1 MKLLTFNFF
10 FALTII
16 AITSSDTI
24 NIPKDGELET
34 FMCASQP
41 LQEDTVLILSTN
53 VTHII
58 KHESLC
64 LINMTYSL
72 TLTSDSSLPAIIYCN
87 GSKTQPNS
95 GFSFIN
101 TQNLTLQRLVLR
113 NCGGYLRRLDA
124 INSIAFPFY
133 FTEYHSAALVFL
145 HIGSLLI
152 KEVRIVSYYGFAVL
166 AINPTNA
173 LMDSMNV
180 TMASTI
186 YIQNH
191 GHSIGCGALLIF
203 TDHIKSTSIVT
214 SLKATINNSIFYM
227 NYDFLK
233 TIDCLDNLHDY
244 VRYPIPIVNAA
255 GLTII
260 YTQKTIPAS
269 VSVSRTLFRRNVGTV
284 AGAMLV
290 LHYKSTLGLSSTL
303 INNITI
309 RENFNLHKC
318 HGSGLSLLIMPSQAS
333 SSKFK
338 NTMIIKNSAFARHS
352 ILNSAK
358 YVVINKCCGAGA
370 FYIGVLEPFFE
381 NNITIAI
388 SNVQFYFNSI
398 STTGSCIY
406 ANTQYRSNNDQFK
419 VLNVILDSV
428 TAYENSQ
435 SNTNSKL
442 AKTGHFTFN
451 SLKGLFITG
460 STYIYDNFGAAF
472 DIINT
477 KVALSGNFHCYRN
490 TGERGPGFSLHSN
503 SYFQLQ
509 NGLRAVFSNN
519 SALDKGG
526 AIYSFDDSFNQCTF
540 QIANKKSQANISLI
554 FINNSAG
561 EAGSSIF
568 STNLYYCSQSHT
580 IMTKTAAERLY
591 RAIFKFNSSSSSSLS
606 TQSVKRC
613 ICKDNATFECRYFS
627 YPKVVYPGHKIKLAM
642 TAKDPTGR
650 MVHSMVSVELGTM
663 KRFEGDIKF
672 VSISSWYVAPSD
684 TQQVLLESQK
694 CTVVGIRLNK
704 MANSPNPPGAV
715 LVVSSPQDTVL
726 LKVRLKLVDCPL
738 GFELNPNSR
747 TCNCSSVIGKGISGY
762 HPVCH
767 ISPDSVPTI
776 TLPKSSTYWIGLL
789 TLSDGTVALGV
800 ASTCHAYCN
809 LNTDFTVFI
818 MSSSSSIIRI
828 ADPTDISNSV
838 PLCNANRK
846 GPLCSDCALGYSA
859 TFGSVDCKQCSNLW
873 LLTIVIYAVAGPLL
887 IYLLYALNLTLT
899 TGMINGIIFY
909 AQINII
915 LSGLKLSTTEH
926 DVLSALFS
934 ISKGLISLI
943 NLSLNFNYPICLYN
957 GMTHLM
963 KSGLNLIFPVYL
975 LVIVVCLIIASRY
988 SVRLSNRIS
997 HSSVQVLVTVVH
1009 LSSARMF
1016 TSIMDVFTSIHVF
1029 TNATSEPMQV
1039 WLNDGTVEYGKGRHF
1054 VLMIITSLVVGPI
1067 LVAYMTLILAGR
1079 PLQRSNRLR
1088 EYIRPIY
1095 EAIHAPYKRNKEF
1108 FFAARILLVIF
1119 FYALYAGFRGNGMYR
1134 AFAIGIPF
1142 FAFYAALEAL
1152 SRPFTKMSLNVFSFF
1167 QMVPLILICGT
1178 IWFFTIENLLKRMA
1192 ILFVVTNT
1200 IIIVYLLAVIV
1211 LRVLKR
1217 LGLLQKLEYLYFKR
1231 MMPVS
1236 VRRKNLKKG
1245 KEFSG
1250 SFFEECNDTREPLLS
1265 PSY

>member
-1 MKLLTFNFF
+1 MKLLIFNFF
-10 FALTII
+10 LALII
-16 AITSSDTI
+16 VAITSSDTI

-41 LQEDTVLILSTN
+41 LKEDTVLILSTD

-58 KHESLC
+58 KHGSLC

-72 TLTSDSSLPAIIYCN
+72 TLTSDSSLPATIYCN

-95 GFSFIN
+95 GFLFSN

-113 NCGGYLRRLDA
+113 NCGGYLRELNA
-124 INSIAFPFY
+124 INFIAFPFY
-133 FTEYHSAALVFL
+133 FTQYHSATLVFL
-145 HIGSLLI
+145 QISSLLI

-180 TMASTI
+180 TIASTI

-203 TDHIKSTSIVT
+203 TDRIRIPST
-214 SLKATINNSIFYM
+214 LKATINNSVFYM
-227 NYDFLK
+227 NYDYMK

-244 VRYPIPIVNAA
+244 ERHPIPIVNAA

-269 VSVSRTLFRRNVGTV
+269 VSVSRTLLRRNVGTV

-303 INNITI
+303 INNSTI

-318 HGSGLSLLIMPSQAS
+318 HGSGLSLFILPAQGS
-333 SSKFK
+333 SSKVK
-338 NTMIIKNSAFARHS
+338 NTMLIKNSTFSHHY

-358 YVVINKCCGAGA
+358 YVVKNKCCGAGA
-370 FYIGVLEPFFE
+370 FHIGILEPFFE
-381 NNITIAI
+381 NNITVAI
-388 SNVQFYFNSI
+388 SNVQFYSNSI
-398 STTGSCIY
+398 STTGSCIH
-406 ANTQYRSNNDQFK
+406 AITQYRCNNDQFK

-428 TAYENSQ
+428 TANENSQ

-460 STYIYDNFGAAF
+460 STYIYDNYGAAF

-477 KVALSGNFHCYRN
+477 KIALSGNFHCYNN
-490 TGERGPGFSLHSN
+490 TGQRGPGFSLHSN

-526 AIYSFDDSFNQCTF
+526 AIYSFDDSFHQCTF

-568 STNLYYCSQSHT
+568 STNLYYCSQSNT
-580 IMTKTAAERLY
+580 IMTRTGAERLY
-591 RAIFKFNSSSSSSLS
+591 KAIFKFNSSLSSSLS

-613 ICKDNATFECRYFS
+613 ICKGNAAFKCRSFS
-627 YPKVVYPGHKIKLAM
+627 YPKFVYPGHKIKLSM
-642 TAKDPTGR
+642 TAKDPTGK
-650 MVHSMVSVELGTM
+650 MVHSMVSVELGIM
-663 KRFEGDIKF
+663 KFFEGNIKF

-694 CTVVGIRLNK
+694 CTMVGIRLNK
-704 MANSPNPPGAV
+704 MANSPNPPGAI

-726 LKVRLKLVDCPL
+726 LKVKIKLVDCPL
-738 GFELNPNSR
+738 GFELNPYSR
-747 TCNCSSVIGKGISGY
+747 TCNCSSVIGKGISDY
-762 HPVCH
+762 HPVCR
-767 ISPDSVPTI
+767 ISHDSVPTI

-789 TLSDGTVALGV
+789 TLSDGTVALAV
-800 ASTCHAYCN
+800 APTCHAHCN

-828 ADPTDISNSV
+828 ANPTDISNSV
-838 PLCNANRK
+838 PLCLANKK
-846 GPLCSDCALGYSA
+846 GPLCSECAPGYSV
-859 TFGSVDCKQCSNLW
+859 TFGSADCKQCSNLW
-873 LLTIVIYAVAGPLL
+873 LLTIVIYAFAGPLL

-899 TGMINGIIFY
+899 IGMINGIIFY

-915 LSGLKLSTTEH
+915 LSELKLSTTEH
-926 DVLSALFS
+926 DALSVLYST
-934 ISKGLISLI
+934 SKGLISLI

-957 GMTHLM
+957 GMTNLM
-963 KSGLNLIFPVYL
+963 KSGLSLVFPVYL
-975 LVIVVCLIIASRY
+975 LVIVICLIIASRY

-997 HSSVQVLVTVVH
+997 DSSVQVLVTVVH

-1016 TSIMDVFTSIHVF
+1016 TSIMDVFTSTHVY
-1029 TNATSEPMQV
+1029 TNATIEPMQV
-1039 WLNDGTVEYGKGRHF
+1039 WLNDGTVEYGKGGHF

-1119 FYALYAGFRGNGMYR
+1119 FYALYAGFRGNETYR

-1142 FAFYAALEAL
+1142 FALYAALEAL
-1152 SRPFTKMSLNVFSFF
+1152 SRPFTKMSLNIFSFF
-1167 QMVPLILICGT
+1167 QIIPLILISGT
-1178 IWFFTIENLLKRMA
+1178 IWFFTILESLLKTMA

-1200 IIIVYLLAVIV
+1200 TIIVYLLAVIV

-1217 LGLLQKLEYLYFKR
+1217 LGLLQKLEYWYFKK

-1245 KEFSG
+1245 NEFSG
-1250 SFFEECNDTREPLLS
+1250 SFFEECNDSREPLLS

>member
-1 MKLLTFNFF
+1 MKLLIFNFF
-10 FALTII
+10 FAFIRYT
-16 AITSSDTI
+16 AVTSSESI

-34 FMCASQP
+34 FMCAGQP

-58 KHESLC
+58 KHKSLC
-64 LINMTYSL
+64 VINATYSL
-72 TLTSDSSLPAIIYCN
+72 MLTSDSSLPAIIHCN
-87 GSKTQPNS
+87 GSTTKPNS

-101 TQNLTLQRLVLR
+101 TQNLTLQKLVLR
-113 NCGGYLRRLDA
+113 NCGGYLRGLDA

-133 FTEYHSAALVFL
+133 FAQYHSAALFFL
-145 HIGSLLI
+145 HIDSLLI
-152 KEVRIVSYYGFAVL
+152 KEISIVSYYGFAAL

-173 LMDSMNV
+173 LIDSINV
-180 TMASTI
+180 TIANTI

-191 GHSIGCGALLIF
+191 GHSIGCGLLLVF
-203 TDHIKSTSIVT
+203 TDNIKSPSTVT

-227 NYDFLK
+227 NYDYLK
-233 TIDCLDNLHDY
+233 IIDCLDNLRDY
-244 VRYPIPIVNAA
+244 ARSPIPIINAG

-260 YTQKTIPAS
+260 YTQKTVPAS
-269 VSVSRTLFRRNVGTV
+269 VSVLQTFLRRNVGTI
-284 AGAMLV
+284 AGGMLV

-309 RENFNLHKC
+309 RENVNLHKC
-318 HGSGLSLLIMPSQAS
+318 YGSGLSLFIMPARGRSSQ
-333 SSKFK
+333 KFK
-338 NTMIIKNSAFARHS
+338 NTLLIKNSYISHHS
-352 ILNSAK
+352 VLNAAK
-358 YVVINKCCGAGA
+358 FVISSKCCGAGA

-381 NNITIAI
+381 NNITIVI
-388 SNVQFYFNSI
+388 SNVQFHYNSI
-398 STTGSCIY
+398 STTGSCIH
-406 ANTQYRSNNDQFK
+406 ANTIYLSNNDQFK
-419 VLNVILDSV
+419 VLNVVLDSV
-428 TAYENSQ
+428 IAYENSQ

-442 AKTGHFTFN
+442 AKTGHFMFN

-460 STYIYDNFGAAF
+460 STYIHDNYGAAF

-477 KVALSGNFHCYRN
+477 KVTLSGNFHCYRN
-490 TGERGPGFSLHSN
+490 IGERGPGFTMHSN
-503 SYFQLQ
+503 SYFHLQ

-540 QIANKKSQANISLI
+540 QIASKESQANISLI

-568 STNLYYCSQSHT
+568 STNLYYCSQSNA
-580 IMTKTAAERLY
+580 IMTKTAAESLY
-591 RAIFKFNSSSSSSLS
+591 RAILKFNSSSSPSLS
-606 TQSVKRC
+606 TLSVKRC
-613 ICKDNATFECRYFS
+613 ICKDNITFECRSFS
-627 YPKVVYPGHKIKLAM
+627 YPKVVYPGHKIKLSM
-642 TAKDPTGR
+642 MAKDPTGR
-650 MVHSMVSVELGTM
+650 TVHSMVSMALGITRHM
-663 KRFEGDIKF
+663 KF

-694 CTVVGIRLNK
+694 CTIVGIRLHK
-704 MANSPNPPGAV
+704 KANSPNPPGAI
-715 LVVSSPQDTVL
+715 LMVSSPQDTVL

-738 GFELNPNSR
+738 GFELNPYSR

-767 ISPDSVPTI
+767 ISHDSVPTI
-776 TLPKSSTYWIGLL
+776 TIPKSSTYWIGLL
-789 TLSDGTVALGV
+789 TLSDGSVALGV

-809 LNTDFTVFI
+809 LNTAFTVFI
-818 MSSSSSIIRI
+818 MSSTSSNIRI
-828 ADPTDISNSV
+828 ADPNNISNSV
-838 PLCNANRK
+838 PLCLANRK
-846 GPLCSDCALGYSA
+846 GPLCSECALGYSI
-859 TFGSVDCKQCSNLW
+859 TFGSADCKQCSDLW
-873 LLTIVIYAVAGPLL
+873 LLTIIIYAIAGPLL
-887 IYLLYALNLTLT
+887 IYSLYALNLTLT

-909 AQINII
+909 AQITII

-926 DVLSALFS
+926 DALSVSYSL
-934 ISKGLISLI
+934 SKGLILLI
-943 NLSLNFNYPICLYN
+943 NLSLHFNYPICLYN

-963 KSGLNLIFPVYL
+963 KSGLSLIFPIYL

-997 HSSVQVLVTVVH
+997 HSSIQVLVTVVH

-1016 TSIMDVFTSIHVF
+1016 TSIMDVFTSIHLY

-1039 WLNDGTVEYGKGRHF
+1039 WLNDGKVEYGKGGHL
-1054 VLMIITSLVVGPI
+1054 VLMIITALVVGPI
-1067 LVAYMTLILAGR
+1067 LVAYMIIILAGR
-1079 PLQRSNRLR
+1079 PLQRNNRLR

-1108 FFAARILLVIF
+1108 FFAARILVIIF

-1134 AFAIGIPF
+1134 AFAIGIPVLCL
-1142 FAFYAALEAL
+1142 YATLETL
-1152 SRPFTKMSLNVFSFF
+1152 SRPFIKMSLNIFSFF

-1192 ILFVVTNT
+1192 ILFVAANTT
-1200 IIIVYLLAVIV
+1200 IIVCLFAVIV
-1211 LRVLKR
+1211 LRVLNK
-1217 LGLLQKLEYLYFKR
+1217 LGLLRKLEYLYLKR

-1236 VRRKNLKKG
+1236 VHRKNLKNN
-1245 KEFSG
+1245 EFSG